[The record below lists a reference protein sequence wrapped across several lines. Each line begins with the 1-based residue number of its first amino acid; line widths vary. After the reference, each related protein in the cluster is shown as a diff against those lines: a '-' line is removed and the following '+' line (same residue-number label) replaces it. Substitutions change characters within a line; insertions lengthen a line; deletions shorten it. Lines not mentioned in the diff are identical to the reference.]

1 VDEPENPEIVYYR
14 IQTTL
19 ATVQDA
25 MQHLSDA
32 AIPLE
37 EEVAR
42 RKLIAILGE
51 RECCVTQSEEVTE

>member
-42 RKLIAILGE
+42 RKLIAILG
-51 RECCVTQSEEVTE
+51 